1 MKSIAPRAT
10 QVFLESV
17 ELAPPA
23 WGFFLAF
30 RKCSSVERMA
40 RFSLI
45 VTALL
50 VAAFLAVLLV
60 GFR

>member
-1 MKSIAPRAT
+1 
-10 QVFLESV
+10 
-17 ELAPPA
+17 
-23 WGFFLAF
+23 LAF
-30 RKCSSVERMA
+30 RRCSSIERMA